1 MTDELRRCFKCG
13 YETNEALKRCPRCG
27 LGLQSTKQV
36 RRLGWLVLALG
47 LFIVGLMG
55 TITFQTAPALLQ
67 PREPM
72 DSEQFTGTA
81 AQGALILTLFSL
93 VIAFGLIAV
102 INGLFQIK
110 TGRRS
115 KALIYFSFGLLILVA
130 IAAGFLMSAR
140 GG

>member
-1 MTDELRRCFKCG
+1 
-13 YETNEALKRCPRCG
+13 
-27 LGLQSTKQV
+27 
-36 RRLGWLVLALG
+36 
-47 LFIVGLMG
+47 
-55 TITFQTAPALLQ
+55 
-67 PREPM
+67 M
-72 DSEQFTGTA
+72 DGERFTGTA

-130 IAAGFLMSAR
+130 VAAGFLMSAR